1 MIRHRR
7 AFSLAQLIE
16 LLLIFA
22 VGPAMVVVE
31 HGIPDR
37 MVLLR
42 PAVELYRE
50 EPGDLR
56 IDDMRRAMD
65 VADQMDDEFN
75 VEGYG
80 VFWVHVPVLE
90 PIEGSHDRIHAI

>member
-1 MIRHRR
+1 
-7 AFSLAQLIE
+7 
-16 LLLIFA
+16 
-22 VGPAMVVVE
+22 MVVVE

-75 VEGYG
+75 VEGHCILG
-80 VFWVHVPVLE
+80 VHVAVFEPVE
-90 PIEGSHDRIHAI
+90 